1 MSRKLWALCLC
12 LTLLL
17 PIPAMTVL
25 SPQVSNADEGTGI
38 ATHVEGTSPGSG
50 PSPSPSTQGPWWERY
65 ARDKDRDGVSDL
77 LIWKL
82 EQGARF
88 YPAGQARV
96 FVRYDHHPTDA
107 DVAAMEAAGAEITL
121 RARYL
126 DLLGTTMPRDLIP
139 RVANWPGV
147 VMLDDIPKAE
157 THMHEAVPVMGV
169 DQVWETYG
177 IDGEGI
183 TVAVVDTG
191 VDGQHLGLDDM
202 DDDPLTDDPKILVY
216 YNAYDD
222 QEYDGRLSEDSGTH
236 GSHVAGI
243 VAGTGDGDT
252 APDGSRYIGV
262 APGANLVN
270 VLTCCT
276 GDVDDIIRGIEWTIT
291 NQDRFN
297 IRVMTSSLGEQ
308 QVEFHIDNDGLSA
321 WSQAVDAAMESGI
334 IVTLSAGN
342 EFGAA
347 TGAGC
352 NTIDSPGDARNPITV
367 AALDKDLSLAYY
379 SSRGYTSDGR
389 VKPDVAT
396 PGTAIMAPNKGT
408 GTGYTAKSGTSMA
421 TPFMAGIAALTLQAN
436 PSLTP
441 QEFKETMVG
450 AYSINREVWEE
461 GDFSNDCSAA
471 ERGPDLEAIPDNEYG
486 YGQADTMTFVEVAG
500 MIDPDLQVEWDLEP
514 DTVEVNGTLVEVQP
528 EVYNGTWLTGS
539 ADNGGLDVTTGV
551 QIRIGASDWVMAED
565 TSSGGDWSSWKVQMT
580 PENGAYA
587 GNQTLWARLVVDDE
601 NMSAVDTVSIVL
613 LDERAPV
620 KDDDS
625 PAPGLLMSVLMV
637 AGVAVAV
644 AWRRG
649 KEEGLRRR

>member
-222 QEYDGRLSEDSGTH
+222 QEY
-236 GSHVAGI
+236 
-243 VAGTGDGDT
+243 
-252 APDGSRYIGV
+252 
-262 APGANLVN
+262 
-270 VLTCCT
+270 
-276 GDVDDIIRGIEWTIT
+276 
-291 NQDRFN
+291 
-297 IRVMTSSLGEQ
+297 
-308 QVEFHIDNDGLSA
+308 
-321 WSQAVDAAMESGI
+321 
-334 IVTLSAGN
+334 
-342 EFGAA
+342 
-347 TGAGC
+347 
-352 NTIDSPGDARNPITV
+352 
-367 AALDKDLSLAYY
+367 
-379 SSRGYTSDGR
+379 DGR